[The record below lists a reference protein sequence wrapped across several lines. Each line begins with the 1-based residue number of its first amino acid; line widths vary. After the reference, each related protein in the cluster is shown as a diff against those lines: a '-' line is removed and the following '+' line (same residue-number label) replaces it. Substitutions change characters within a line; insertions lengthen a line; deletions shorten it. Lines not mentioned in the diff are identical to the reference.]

1 MGKNRPNSSRH
12 RSRFARHYGNDNKR
26 SEPAM
31 RSDSLSNSVK
41 EGFLSDSNLIEYVSL
56 KLTATELFFFQD
68 GEIRSTSIPM
78 PLAMWDFDHCD
89 PKRCSGKK
97 LARLKVVN
105 IIRTTHRFKGIVLSP
120 NGTQAVSP
128 ADRSIVAE
136 HGLAVVDC
144 SWARLEDVPF
154 KKLKTSH
161 DRLLPY
167 LVATN
172 PVNYGRPWKLNCAEA
187 FAACFYI
194 TGFPEYAEEVLG
206 KFKWG
211 HAFAKVNGEL
221 LGLYSGCKD
230 STEVVKVQNEW
241 LDKIEH
247 ERVQKLEN
255 GAWIGNS
262 CDCHFYYLRVATETL
277 LFDCIFNIYILFSS

>member
-1 MGKNRPNSSRH
+1 
-12 RSRFARHYGNDNKR
+12 
-26 SEPAM
+26 
-31 RSDSLSNSVK
+31 
-41 EGFLSDSNLIEYVSL
+41 
-56 KLTATELFFFQD
+56 
-68 GEIRSTSIPM
+68 M

-97 LARLKVVN
+97 LARLRVVN
-105 IIRTTHRFKGIVLSP
+105 IIRTTHRFRGIVLSP

-221 LGLYSGCKD
+221 LRLYSGCKD

-241 LDKIEH
+241 LDKIEQ
-247 ERVQKLEN
+247 EQVQRQAN
-255 GAWIGNS
+255 G
-262 CDCHFYYLRVATETL
+262 V
-277 LFDCIFNIYILFSS
+277 